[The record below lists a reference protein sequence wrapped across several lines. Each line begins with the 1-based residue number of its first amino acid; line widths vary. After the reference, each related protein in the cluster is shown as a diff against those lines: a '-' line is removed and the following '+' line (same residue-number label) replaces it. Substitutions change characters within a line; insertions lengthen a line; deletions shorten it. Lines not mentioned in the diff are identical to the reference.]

1 MHTEKE
7 RKVLRLIIIT
17 GFLGSGK
24 TTLLLELVRGLM
36 PYEPGRCVILENE
49 VGEVDIDGAYL
60 ASRGLEVREL
70 FAGCV
75 CCQLAGSLVST
86 LEEIAS
92 TLAPA
97 AVFLEASG
105 MADPRRLL
113 ETLERYGRVV
123 DKRLVISL
131 ADMERLPELLEV
143 AEPMIRGQMGPADI
157 LVLNKMDLASLEEKS
172 QAASR
177 IAQFAP
183 EAELLNVSAT
193 CGEGVGQLVEKVWDW
208 WA

>member
-1 MHTEKE
+1 M
-7 RKVLRLIIIT
+7 RLIIIT

-24 TTLLLELVRGLM
+24 TTLLLELVRGLTAH
-36 PYEPGRCVILENE
+36 EPGRCIVLENE

-60 ASRGLEVREL
+60 AGQGLEVREL

-86 LEEIAS
+86 LDEIAS

-113 ETLERYGRVV
+113 ETLDRYGRVV
-123 DKRLVISL
+123 SKRLVISL

-143 AEPMIRGQMGPADI
+143 AEPMIRGQLGPADL
-157 LVLNKMDLASLEEKS
+157 LVLNKTDLVDPEHVSE
-172 QAASR
+172 AASR
-177 IAQFAP
+177 IAPLAP
-183 EAELLNVSAT
+183 QAELLNVSAAR
-193 CGEGVGQLVEKVWDW
+193 GEGVEQLVEKVWRW
-208 WA
+208 WD

>member
-1 MHTEKE
+1 M
-7 RKVLRLIIIT
+7 RLIIIT

-36 PYEPGRCVILENE
+36 PHEPGRCVVLENE
-49 VGEVDIDGAYL
+49 VGEIDVDGAYL
-60 ASRGLEVREL
+60 RGQGLTVREL

-86 LEEIAS
+86 LDEIES
-92 TLAPA
+92 SLDPA

-113 ETLERYGRVV
+113 DTLDRYGRAVE
-123 DKRLVISL
+123 KRLVISL
-131 ADMERLPELLEV
+131 ADMERLPELIEV
-143 AEPMIRGQMGPADI
+143 AEPMIRGQLEPADI
-157 LVLNKMDLASLEEKS
+157 VVLNKTDLALPERIADMATRIARLSPHGELLEL
-172 QAASR
+172 AASR
-177 IAQFAP
+177 GA
-183 EAELLNVSAT
+183 
-193 CGEGVGQLVEKVWDW
+193 GVDELVERVWRW

>member
-1 MHTEKE
+1 M
-7 RKVLRLIIIT
+7 RLIIIT

-24 TTLLLELVRGLM
+24 TTLLLALVRGLTAH
-36 PYEPGRCVILENE
+36 EPGRCVVLENE

-86 LEEIAS
+86 LDEIAD

-113 ETLERYGRVV
+113 ETLDRYGRVV

-131 ADMERLPELLEV
+131 ADLERLPELLEV
-143 AEPMIRGQMGPADI
+143 AEPMIRGQLGPADI
-157 LVLNKMDLASLEEKS
+157 LVLNKTDVATQEE
-172 QAASR
+172 ASR
-177 IAQFAP
+177 TATRIAPFAP
-183 EAELLNVSAT
+183 RAELLNMSAIH
-193 CGEGVGQLVEKVWDW
+193 GEGVEELVEKVWRW
-208 WA
+208 WD